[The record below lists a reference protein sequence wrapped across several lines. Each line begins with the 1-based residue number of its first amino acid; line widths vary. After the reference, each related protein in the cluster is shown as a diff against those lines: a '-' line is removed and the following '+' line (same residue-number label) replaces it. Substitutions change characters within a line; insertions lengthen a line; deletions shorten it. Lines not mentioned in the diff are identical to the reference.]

1 VLVAK
6 QYMLRWWYDPGWR
19 IVLELSILSMQ
30 YMNKIVKFNSN
41 KKKMVSAKMGSH

>member
-1 VLVAK
+1 
-6 QYMLRWWYDPGWR
+6 MLRWWYDPGWR

-41 KKKMVSAKMGSH
+41 KKKTGFHQDGLALNHYH